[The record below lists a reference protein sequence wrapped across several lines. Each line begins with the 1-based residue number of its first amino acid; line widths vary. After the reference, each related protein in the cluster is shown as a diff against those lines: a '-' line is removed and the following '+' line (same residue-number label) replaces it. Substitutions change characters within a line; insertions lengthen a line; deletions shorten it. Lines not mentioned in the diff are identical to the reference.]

1 MFAGFTPDPKDSP
14 EKLKNPENK
23 SEKEL
28 TPEEQAELEKNAT
41 AWENQMAD
49 APAFGAATG
58 ETTAGESAQEGT
70 GDGGITM
77 PDIPPV
83 DPTSASAAVL
93 AGAVVAPAEMI
104 APTAPTAPENPDNV
118 ANVDNVNQRNDD
130 NVLEATARRQAQQY
144 DTNIQHLV
152 QNAGGNMPNGREA
165 IIQASM
171 DAKSEVNSAQA
182 ETAMDNLGVRVANG
196 QTDGAAEAENG
207 LVAGMTAAAGMKV
220 AAEKA
225 AIETTS
231 NHPNAETSVAE
242 AQAAIAKTE
251 QLKESLGQT
260 AAIVQNQEAMRQ
272 VNQGVQSIENELQ
285 ASQDLL
291 DAATTEMAEKDEAE
305 QNETDAENNRL
316 QTLEEEQNA
325 SEATDEFA
333 AGQMNVDAVKKMQEE
348 KKEKE
353 DAAKKAMEAKG
364 AEAADED
371 MSSRRAIYG

>member
-1 MFAGFTPDPKDSP
+1 MIAGFAPDPKDSP

-28 TPEEQAELEKNAT
+28 TPEKQAELEKNAT

-49 APAFGAATG
+49 APAFGAAAG
-58 ETTAGESAQEGT
+58 ETAAAENS
-70 GDGGITM
+70 GDSGLTM

-83 DPTSASAAVL
+83 EPTSASAAVL
-93 AGAVVAPAEMI
+93 AGAVVAPAEAIAPI
-104 APTAPTAPENPDNV
+104 APTTPENPNNV

-152 QNAGGNMPNGREA
+152 QNTGMSREA
-165 IIQASM
+165 IIQDSM
-171 DAKSEVNSAQA
+171 NAKSEVNSAQA
-182 ETAMDNLGVRVANG
+182 ETAMDNLGTRVADG
-196 QTDGAAEAENG
+196 QTDGSAEAENG
-207 LVAGMTAAAGMKV
+207 LVAGMAAAAGMKV

-225 AIETTS
+225 AIETTT

-251 QLKESLGQT
+251 QLKESLSQT
-260 AAIVQNQEAMRQ
+260 AAIVQDQETMRQ

-316 QTLEEEQNA
+316 QTLEEEQGTG
-325 SEATDEFA
+325 EATDEFT

-353 DAAKKAMEAKG
+353 EAAKKAMEAEG